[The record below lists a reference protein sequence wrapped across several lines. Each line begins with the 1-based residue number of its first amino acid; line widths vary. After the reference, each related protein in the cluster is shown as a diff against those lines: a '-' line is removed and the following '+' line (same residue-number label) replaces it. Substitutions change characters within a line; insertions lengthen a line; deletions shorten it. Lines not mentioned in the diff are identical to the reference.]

1 MQVNKEKERIIQ
13 DIIDKMIPNYNE
25 LNEEEQTQTRRLVEL
40 YLDPQTTDEKRR
52 LLEIQLMRKQEHLN
66 YTIPNINPN
75 DLNIS
80 RDAVNIAIKSHKN
93 QLGQE
98 LDYEQSM
105 LGHEN
110 PLYSLIMLCHSTNKA
125 ILQTQKEQQS
135 ILKALVAI
143 QQQQIERELNLI
155 EVIENQSNLLRELKE
170 SLNEQNIL
178 NS

>member
-1 MQVNKEKERIIQ
+1 
-13 DIIDKMIPNYNE
+13 
-25 LNEEEQTQTRRLVEL
+25 
-40 YLDPQTTDEKRR
+40 
-52 LLEIQLMRKQEHLN
+52 
-66 YTIPNINPN
+66 
-75 DLNIS
+75 
-80 RDAVNIAIKSHKN
+80 
-93 QLGQE
+93 
-98 LDYEQSM
+98 
-105 LGHEN
+105 
-110 PLYSLIMLCHSTNKA
+110 LIMLCHSTNKA